1 MGSLRNPVGP
11 LPSSIYWRRRAVLA
25 SVVALLAILATWV
38 VSSGAKPGSTDAKNA
53 SPHSNTPI
61 TPGADPSGSPITRY
75 PGGRGASGG
84 GTGSGTGSEDTGG
97 GSAGSASGAD
107 GGADSGTD
115 AGGKNGDPGGGSGGA
130 EPARVPAGSQLPNCA
145 AGAVRWTV
153 RSVKNSYEPTERPRF
168 ELTAT
173 NTSGTSCKLDLGPR
187 TAVLTITRTGDDKAV
202 WSSAD
207 CPSGAGTVYYRVPAQ
222 TEIRHAVEWDRKA
235 SDAAK
240 CTAPP
245 AAAAEPGTYLVE
257 VRSPGLPVVQT
268 SFVLD
273 RD

>member
-1 MGSLRNPVGP
+1 M
-11 LPSSIYWRRRAVLA
+11 A

-38 VSSGAKPGSTDAKNA
+38 VSSGAKPGSTDAKNG
-53 SPHSNTPI
+53 SPRSNTPI
-61 TPGADPSGSPITRY
+61 TPGADPSGSPITQY
-75 PGGRGASGG
+75 PGGRGGSGSS
-84 GTGSGTGSEDTGG
+84 GTGSGSGTGSEGTGG

-107 GGADSGTD
+107 GGTDSGTD
-115 AGGKNGDPGGGSGGA
+115 AGAGKNGDPGGGPGGSGGA
-130 EPARVPAGSQLPNCA
+130 EPVRVPAGSQLPNCA

-168 ELTAT
+168 ELTAG

-187 TAVLTITRTGDDKAV
+187 TAVLTITRTGDDKPV

-240 CTAPP
+240 CAAPP
-245 AAAAEPGTYLVE
+245 AGAAEPGTYLVE